1 MKITVKQQLNFQEL
15 INFIYDNN
23 IKNGKFLP
31 DSNDFI
37 NTVWVDNYALEFD
50 DDSYITKD
58 DTWTIEH
65 KVEITKDTK
74 LPSALVYDGK
84 YFKAYYGLSIN
95 DIEKK
100 FIDIEKKFID
110 CVYRVEKIHLINGD
124 THTLIYKNGELVE

>member
-1 MKITVKQQLNFQEL
+1 MKITVKQQLNFQKL

-23 IKNGKFLP
+23 IESGAFFPNG
-31 DSNDFI
+31 NDHI
-37 NTVWVDNYALEFD
+37 NTVWVDNYAIEFD

-100 FIDIEKKFID
+100 FIDY
-110 CVYRVEKIHLINGD
+110 VYRVEKIHLIDGD

>member
-1 MKITVKQQLNFQEL
+1 MKITVKEQLNFQEL

-31 DSNDFI
+31 DSSDFI

-100 FIDIEKKFID
+100 FIDY
-110 CVYRVEKIHLINGD
+110 VYRVEKIHLIDGD
-124 THTLIYKNGELVE
+124 THTLIYKDGELVE

>member
-1 MKITVKQQLNFQEL
+1 MKITVKEQLNFQGL

-23 IKNGKFLP
+23 INNGKYIP
-31 DSNDFI
+31 NNNDI
-37 NTVWVDNYALEFD
+37 TNTVWVDNYALEFD
-50 DDSYITKD
+50 DNSYITKD

-100 FIDIEKKFID
+100 FMDY
-110 CVYRVEKIHLINGD
+110 VYRVETIHLIDGD

>member
-1 MKITVKQQLNFQEL
+1 MKITVEEQLNFQEL

-23 IKNGKFLP
+23 IKNGKYVS
-31 DSNDFI
+31 DINDII
-37 NTVWVDNYALEFD
+37 NTVWVFNYALEFND
-50 DDSYITKD
+50 NSHITKD

-84 YFKAYYGLSIN
+84 YFNSYYGLSIN

-100 FIDIEKKFID
+100 FIDYVYGIET
-110 CVYRVEKIHLINGD
+110 IHLINGD
-124 THTLIYKNGELVE
+124 RTHTLIYKDEELVE

>member
-1 MKITVKQQLNFQEL
+1 MKITVKEQLNFQGL

-23 IKNGKFLP
+23 IENGKYIP
-31 DSNDFI
+31 DNNDI
-37 NTVWVDNYALEFD
+37 TNTVWVDNYALAFD

-58 DTWTIEH
+58 DIWTIEH

-100 FIDIEKKFID
+100 FIDY
-110 CVYRVEKIHLINGD
+110 VYRVEKIHLIDGD
-124 THTLIYKNGELVE
+124 THTLIYKGGELVE

>member
-1 MKITVKQQLNFQEL
+1 MKITVKEQLNFQEL

-23 IKNGKFLP
+23 INNGKFLP

-84 YFKAYYGLSIN
+84 YFKALYGLSIN
-95 DIEKK
+95 EIEKR
-100 FIDIEKKFID
+100 FIDY
-110 CVYRVEKIHLINGD
+110 VYRVETIHLINGD
-124 THTLIYKNGELVE
+124 THTLVYKDGELVE

>member
-1 MKITVKQQLNFQEL
+1 MKITVKEQLNFQEL

-23 IKNGKFLP
+23 INNGKFLP

-100 FIDIEKKFID
+100 FIDY
-110 CVYRVEKIHLINGD
+110 VYRVEKIHLIDGD
-124 THTLIYKNGELVE
+124 THTLIYKDGELVE

>member
-1 MKITVKQQLNFQEL
+1 MKITVKEQLNFQEL

-23 IKNGKFLP
+23 INNGKFLP

-37 NTVWVDNYALEFD
+37 NTVWVDNYAIEFD

-84 YFKAYYGLSIN
+84 YFNALYRLSIN
-95 DIEKK
+95 EIEKR
-100 FIDIEKKFID
+100 FIDY
-110 CVYRVEKIHLINGD
+110 VYGVETIHLINGD
-124 THTLIYKNGELVE
+124 THTLIYKDGELVE

>member
-1 MKITVKQQLNFQEL
+1 MKITVKEQLNFQEL

-23 IKNGKFLP
+23 INNGKFLP
-31 DSNDFI
+31 DSSDFI
-37 NTVWVDNYALEFD
+37 NTVWVDNYAIEFD

-100 FIDIEKKFID
+100 FIDY
-110 CVYRVEKIHLINGD
+110 VYRVEKIHLIDGD

>member
-1 MKITVKQQLNFQEL
+1 MKITVKEQLNFQEL

-23 IKNGKFLP
+23 INNGKFLP

-37 NTVWVDNYALEFD
+37 NTVWVDKYAIEFD

-100 FIDIEKKFID
+100 FIDY
-110 CVYRVEKIHLINGD
+110 VYRVEKIHLIDGD
-124 THTLIYKNGELVE
+124 AHTLVYKDGELI

>member
-1 MKITVKQQLNFQEL
+1 MKITVKEQLNFQEL

-31 DSNDFI
+31 DSSDFI

-65 KVEITKDTK
+65 KVDITKDTK

-100 FIDIEKKFID
+100 FID

-124 THTLIYKNGELVE
+124 THTLVYKDGELVE

>member
-1 MKITVKQQLNFQEL
+1 MKITVKEQLNFQEL

-31 DSNDFI
+31 DSSDFI

-58 DTWTIEH
+58 DTWTIKH
-65 KVEITKDTK
+65 KVEITKDIK

-84 YFKAYYGLSIN
+84 YFNALYGLSIN
-95 DIEKK
+95 EIEKR
-100 FIDIEKKFID
+100 FIDY
-110 CVYRVEKIHLINGD
+110 VYGVETIHLINGD
-124 THTLIYKNGELVE
+124 THTLVYKDGELVE

>member
-1 MKITVKQQLNFQEL
+1 MKITVKEQLNFQEL

-23 IKNGKFLP
+23 IKNGTYLP
-31 DSNDFI
+31 DN
-37 NTVWVDNYALEFD
+37 NTHTNEVWVDTYALEFD

-95 DIEKK
+95 DIENK
-100 FIDIEKKFID
+100 FTDY
-110 CVYRVEKIHLINGD
+110 VYRVEKIHLIDGD
-124 THTLIYKNGELVE
+124 THTLIYKDGELVK

>member
-1 MKITVKQQLNFQEL
+1 MKITVKEQLNFQEL

-31 DSNDFI
+31 DSSDFI

-100 FIDIEKKFID
+100 FID

-124 THTLIYKNGELVE
+124 THTLVYKDGELVE

>member
-1 MKITVKQQLNFQEL
+1 MKITVKEQLNFQEL

-23 IKNGKFLP
+23 INNGKFLP
-31 DSNDFI
+31 DSDDFI

-58 DTWTIEH
+58 DTRTIEH

-84 YFKAYYGLSIN
+84 YFKAYYGLSIK
-95 DIEKK
+95 DRKS
-100 FIDIEKKFID
+100 
-110 CVYRVEKIHLINGD
+110 VV
-124 THTLIYKNGELVE
+124 

>member
-1 MKITVKQQLNFQEL
+1 MKITVKEQLNFQEL

-31 DSNDFI
+31 DSSDFI

-58 DTWTIEH
+58 DTWTIKH

-84 YFKAYYGLSIN
+84 YFNALYRLSIN
-95 DIEKK
+95 EIEKR
-100 FIDIEKKFID
+100 FIDY
-110 CVYRVEKIHLINGD
+110 VYGVETIHLINGD
-124 THTLIYKNGELVE
+124 THTLVYKDGELVE

>member
-1 MKITVKQQLNFQEL
+1 MKITVKEQLNFQEL

-31 DSNDFI
+31 DSSDFI

-58 DTWTIEH
+58 DTWTIKH
-65 KVEITKDTK
+65 KVEITKDIK

-100 FIDIEKKFID
+100 FID
-110 CVYRVEKIHLINGD
+110 CVYRVETIHLINGD
-124 THTLIYKNGELVE
+124 THTLVYKDGELVE

>member
-1 MKITVKQQLNFQEL
+1 MKITVKEQLNFQGL

-23 IKNGKFLP
+23 INNGKYIP
-31 DSNDFI
+31 NNNDI
-37 NTVWVDNYALEFD
+37 TNTVWVDTYALEFD
-50 DDSYITKD
+50 DNSYITKD

-100 FIDIEKKFID
+100 FIDY
-110 CVYRVEKIHLINGD
+110 VYRVEKIHLIDGD

>member
-37 NTVWVDNYALEFD
+37 NKVWVDKYALEFD

-65 KVEITKDTK
+65 KVAITKDTK

-100 FIDIEKKFID
+100 FIDY
-110 CVYRVEKIHLINGD
+110 VYRVEKIHLIDGD

>member
-1 MKITVKQQLNFQEL
+1 MKITVKEQLNFQEL

-58 DTWTIEH
+58 DTWTIKH
-65 KVEITKDTK
+65 KVEITC
-74 LPSALVYDGK
+74 
-84 YFKAYYGLSIN
+84 LSIGASS
-95 DIEKK
+95 ITSCLWRMGK
-100 FIDIEKKFID
+100 
-110 CVYRVEKIHLINGD
+110 
-124 THTLIYKNGELVE
+124 

>member
-1 MKITVKQQLNFQEL
+1 MKITVKEQLNFQEL

-23 IKNGKFLP
+23 IKNGKYLP

-37 NTVWVDNYALEFD
+37 NTVWVDKYAIEFD

-100 FIDIEKKFID
+100 FIDY
-110 CVYRVEKIHLINGD
+110 VYRVEKIHLIDGD
-124 THTLIYKNGELVE
+124 AHTLVYKDGELI

>member
-1 MKITVKQQLNFQEL
+1 MKITVKEQLNFQEL

-23 IKNGKFLP
+23 INNGKFLP

-37 NTVWVDNYALEFD
+37 NTVWVDNYAIEFD

-100 FIDIEKKFID
+100 FIDY
-110 CVYRVEKIHLINGD
+110 VYRVEKIHLIDGD

>member
-1 MKITVKQQLNFQEL
+1 MKITVKEQLNFQEL

-23 IKNGKFLP
+23 INNGKFLP

-84 YFKAYYGLSIN
+84 YFNALYRLSIN
-95 DIEKK
+95 EIEKR
-100 FIDIEKKFID
+100 FIDY
-110 CVYRVEKIHLINGD
+110 VYGVETIHLINGD
-124 THTLIYKNGELVE
+124 THTLVYKDGELVE

>member
-23 IKNGKFLP
+23 VKNGKFLP

-37 NTVWVDNYALEFD
+37 NKVWVDKYALEFD

-65 KVEITKDTK
+65 KVAITKDTK
-74 LPSALVYDGK
+74 LPSVLVYDGK
-84 YFKAYYGLSIN
+84 YFKAFYELSIN

-100 FIDIEKKFID
+100 FMDY
-110 CVYRVEKIHLINGD
+110 VYRVETIHLINGD
-124 THTLIYKNGELVE
+124 THTLIYRDGELVE